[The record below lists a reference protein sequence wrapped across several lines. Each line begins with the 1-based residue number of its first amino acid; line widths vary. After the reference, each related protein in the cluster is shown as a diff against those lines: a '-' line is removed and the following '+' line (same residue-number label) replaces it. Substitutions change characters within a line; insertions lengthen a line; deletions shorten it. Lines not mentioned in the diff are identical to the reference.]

1 MLKVF
6 IADDSDA
13 VRERLYELVSDVA
26 GVTVIGEASDGSQA
40 LDGIE
45 NSQPDVLI
53 LDIRMPQL
61 NGFDVLDILRA
72 GSLQPI
78 VIVLTAFAYRQY
90 RERCLEAG
98 ASYFFDKATEFER
111 IADVLQKLRSQAG
124 GGTPLC
130 RLGALTNN

>member
-13 VRERLYELVSDVA
+13 VRERLHELVSDVED
-26 GVTVIGEASDGSQA
+26 VTVIGEASDGGQA
-40 LDGIE
+40 LEGIE
-45 NSQPDVLI
+45 DFRPDVVI
-53 LDIRMPQL
+53 LDIRMPQT
-61 NGFDVLDILRA
+61 NGFDVLERLQGR
-72 GSLQPI
+72 GSPT

-90 RERCLEAG
+90 REKCLETG

-111 IADVLQKLRSQAG
+111 IADVLEELRSQAE

-130 RLGALTNN
+130 RLAF